1 MAKSNLKMEKGNY
14 VISKSLPDLRDQHSK
29 METTHKLILCYV
41 MLTLT

>member
-14 VISKSLPDLRDQHSK
+14 VISKSLPDLRDQYSK